1 MKLKYIVEVMY
12 DATEE
17 IEKTVDCGNDL
28 RKAER
33 MRDALSVNL
42 DHNNY
47 SIFINI
53 KQDE

>member
-12 DATEE
+12 DHTEE

-33 MRDALSVNL
+33 MRDSLSINL

-47 SIFINI
+47 TIFITI
-53 KQDE
+53 KEDK

>member
-1 MKLKYIVEVMY
+1 MKLKYTVEVMY

-17 IEKTVDCGNDL
+17 IEKAVDCGNDL

-33 MRDALSVNL
+33 MRDALSINL

-47 SIFINI
+47 SVFITI
-53 KQDE
+53 KEDK

>member
-1 MKLKYIVEVMY
+1 MKLKYIVKVMY